1 MKTLTQN
8 KSTLRFFSAKS
19 FAVVLLISA
28 CTDSNFVNPT
38 DTPNGS
44 GINSELASTTNSQAR
59 ESWGPENP
67 NFNLEVILR
76 NSENGFGLVKF
87 RQPNDE
93 NQIIYLDVRVRNL
106 EPNTSYI
113 LQRAV
118 DTNLDGNCT
127 STNWLTLG
135 AGLQPQAIIT
145 DDTGSGS
152 ANLFRSVAA
161 FPVGTTFDIHFRV
174 LNATT
179 MTVALESD
187 CYEFTISQ

>member
-1 MKTLTQN
+1 MKTLTQS
-8 KSTLRFFSAKS
+8 KSTLRFFVAKS
-19 FAVVLLISA
+19 FAIVVLISA

-38 DTPNGS
+38 DNPTVS
-44 GINSELASTTNSQAR
+44 GVNSALASTTNAQAR

-67 NFNLEVILR
+67 NFNLEAILR
-76 NSENGFGLVKF
+76 NADGGFGLVKF

-93 NQIIYLDVRVRNL
+93 NQIIYLDVKVRNL

-118 DTNLDGNCT
+118 DTNLDGNC
-127 STNWLTLG
+127 SSANWLTLG
-135 AGLQPQAIIT
+135 VGLQPQAIVT
-145 DDTGSGS
+145 DDSGSGS
-152 ANLFRSVAA
+152 ASLFRNVAA

-174 LNATT
+174 LNVAT
-179 MTVALESD
+179 MAVALESD